1 MTAPRR
7 PTRSPL
13 TSTVAQSART
23 MPPAGARQQ
32 QYARQDRLFGAL
44 ERLESKDT
52 QAAAFDELQR
62 LIKVGGRK
70 NKGPA

>member
-1 MTAPRR
+1 
-7 PTRSPL
+7 
-13 TSTVAQSART
+13 